1 MSNYHYCRWAY
12 PMFCL
17 SLIFGSVNSAYAA
30 QFPLRVRPV
39 LIRYR
44 IATVPDDTLGTR
56 PAEYIHPK
64 LKTGET
70 RGKRNPT

>member
-1 MSNYHYCRWAY
+1 MRNHHYYRWVF
-12 PMFCL
+12 PVFCL
-17 SLIFGSVNSAYAA
+17 SLTFASVNSAYAA

-44 IATVPDDTLGTR
+44 IATAPEDTLGAR